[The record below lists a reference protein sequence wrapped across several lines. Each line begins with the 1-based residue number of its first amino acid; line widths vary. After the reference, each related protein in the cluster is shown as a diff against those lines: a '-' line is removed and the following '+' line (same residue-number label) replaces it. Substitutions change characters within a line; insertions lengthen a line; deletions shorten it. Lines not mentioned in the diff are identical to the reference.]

1 MNMTMNAVFIKTPKG
16 REEIDSKTGGL
27 SLIMRRVLIF
37 LDGKRTVSE
46 VKALPKIDDV
56 EQIIDSLE
64 KQGYIQRLSGE
75 SVAAPTHTAPTST
88 NNVNPLLG
96 NRTDNT
102 AVPAFIPPARNGNFR
117 PLPARLDATQL
128 KMAKNFMANTLNA
141 FVGTFGSSAL
151 INRIER
157 CDDHESLRGIYDD
170 WLNAI
175 MNTKQ
180 GKKDAENLK
189 TKLLEVL

>member
-16 REEIDSKTGGL
+16 REEVDSKSGGL

-46 VKALPKIDDV
+46 VQALPKIDDV
-56 EQIIDSLE
+56 EQIITSLE
-64 KQGYIQRLSGE
+64 KQGYIQLLSGE
-75 SVAAPTHTAPTST
+75 KAATPTSQASIS
-88 NNVNPLLG
+88 NANPLLVNKVDSHG
-96 NRTDNT
+96 I
-102 AVPAFIPPARNGNFR
+102 PAFIPLASQGNFR
-117 PLPARLDATQL
+117 PLPAKVDVVQL

-157 CDDHESLRGIYDD
+157 CQDHQALREVYDD
-170 WLNAI
+170 WLKAI
-175 MNTKQ
+175 VGTKQ

-189 TKLLEVL
+189 TKLLEVI

>member
-16 REEIDSKTGGL
+16 RDEIDSKTGGL

-37 LDGKRTVSE
+37 LDGKRTVRE
-46 VKALPKIDDV
+46 LKALPKIDDV
-56 EQIIDSLE
+56 EQIINNLE
-64 KQGYIQRLSGE
+64 KQGYIQLISGE
-75 SVAAPTHTAPTST
+75 SVPLQTVPTSANHT
-88 NNVNPLLG
+88 TNPLLA
-96 NRTDNT
+96 NRTDNKT
-102 AVPAFIPPARNGNFR
+102 IPAFIPPARNGNFR

-128 KMAKNFMANTLNA
+128 KMAKNFMTNTLNA

-151 INRIER
+151 ISRIER

-189 TKLLEVL
+189 AKLLEVL

>member
-37 LDGKRTVSE
+37 LDGKRTVRE
-46 VKALPKIDDV
+46 LKALPKIDDV
-56 EQIIDSLE
+56 EQIINNLE
-64 KQGYIQRLSGE
+64 KQGYIQLISGE
-75 SVAAPTHTAPTST
+75 SVPLQTAPTSS
-88 NNVNPLLG
+88 NNTNPLLA
-96 NRTDNT
+96 NRTNSNSI
-102 AVPAFIPPARNGNFR
+102 PAFIPPARNGNFR

-128 KMAKNFMANTLNA
+128 KMAKNFMTNTLNA
-141 FVGTFGSSAL
+141 FVGTFGSSSL
-151 INRIER
+151 ISRIER

-189 TKLLEVL
+189 AKLLEVL

>member
-37 LDGKRTVSE
+37 LDGKRTVRE
-46 VKALPKIDDV
+46 LKALPKIDDV
-56 EQIIDSLE
+56 EQIINNLE
-64 KQGYIQRLSGE
+64 KQGYIQLISGE
-75 SVAAPTHTAPTST
+75 SVPLQTAPTSS
-88 NNVNPLLG
+88 NNTNPLLA
-96 NRTDNT
+96 NRTNSNSI
-102 AVPAFIPPARNGNFR
+102 PAFIPPARNGNFR

-128 KMAKNFMANTLNA
+128 KMAKNFMTNTLNA

-151 INRIER
+151 ISRIER

-189 TKLLEVL
+189 AKLLEVL